1 MRCAQHLSESLHFAY
16 QVIRNS
22 MNDPFL
28 FQRDRAA
35 ELFLIRHADAIP
47 EEDEIIP
54 GGIYDDLPL
63 SRTGRKQAQALA
75 ERLSSLSFDAMY
87 SSPLRRCL
95 ETAAPLAERLGIAPI
110 VEERL
115 KEIRLGNIRPL
126 PDDGQDLAALTKALQ
141 ERQVEIVRIAGE
153 TGNWDEIPDS
163 ELSGAFRRRVV
174 ESLNEIVSK
183 HIGQRVIVFAHGG
196 VINAYIAEVLGL
208 EKDFFFPAANTSIS
222 IVRASAER
230 RVLYVL
236 NDIGHIMRPA

>member
-1 MRCAQHLSESLHFAY
+1 
-16 QVIRNS
+16 

-28 FQRDRAA
+28 FQRNNAA

-54 GGIYDDLPL
+54 SGIYDDLPL
-63 SRTGRKQAQALA
+63 SRAGRKQAQALA
-75 ERLSSLSFDAMY
+75 ERLSGLSFDAIY

-95 ETAAPLAERLGIAPI
+95 ETAAPLAERLGMTPII
-110 VEERL
+110 VEGL
-115 KEIRLGNIRPL
+115 KEIKLGNIRPL
-126 PDDGQDLAALTKALQ
+126 PDDGKDLAALTKALQ
-141 ERQVEIVRIAGE
+141 DRQIDIVRVAGE
-153 TGNWDEIPDS
+153 TGHWDGIPDS
-163 ELSGAFRRRVV
+163 EQSIAFRSRVV
-174 ESLNEIVSK
+174 ETLDEIVSK
-183 HIGQRVIVFAHGG
+183 HIGQRILAFAHGG

-222 IVRASAER
+222 IVRVASKKH